1 MVDLE
6 KSTLTARES
15 QNAMPSNIFPHEPPF
30 DVSAERKILR
40 RLDFKILPI
49 LWLLYLICF
58 VDRSNIG
65 NAKIQGMDTELNLK
79 GQRYNIAV
87 FVFNIGYL
95 VAGIPLSIVFKKTG
109 PKSLCV
115 MMFCWGLTVIGCGLA
130 RSWEGLVACR
140 LLEGMAESAYVPGA
154 AYLIGSYYKRNEFL
168 RRYVIFFSAGI
179 CAGAF
184 NGFLSSLIAKM
195 DGTAGYQAWRWC
207 VHSAVDY

>member
-1 MVDLE
+1 MSDPE
-6 KSTLTARES
+6 KSSASEHTFQDGITAL
-15 QNAMPSNIFPHEPPF
+15 PPF
-30 DVSAERKILR
+30 DKTAERRILR
-40 RLDFKILPI
+40 KLDFKVLPI
-49 LWLLYLICF
+49 LWLLYLVCF

-65 NAKIQGMDTELNLK
+65 NAKIQGMDTELKLK

-95 VAGIPLSIVFKKTG
+95 VAGVPLAILFKKTG
-109 PKSLCV
+109 PKVLSF
-115 MMFCWGLTVIGCGLA
+115 MMFGWGVTVIGCGLT

-140 LLEGMAESAYVPGA
+140 LLEGMAESAFVPGA

-184 NGFLSSLIAKM
+184 NGFLSSLLAKM
-195 DGTAGYQAWRWC
+195 DGVGGYKAWRW
-207 VHSAVDY
+207 

>member
-1 MVDLE
+1 MSVPE
-6 KSTLTARES
+6 KSIASKHTIQDGITAL
-15 QNAMPSNIFPHEPPF
+15 PPF
-30 DVSAERKILR
+30 DKIAEQRILR
-40 RLDFKILPI
+40 KLDFKVLPI
-49 LWLLYLICF
+49 LWLLYLVCF

-65 NAKIQGMDTELNLK
+65 NAKIQGMDTELKLK

-95 VAGIPLSIVFKKTG
+95 VAGVPLAILFKKTG
-109 PKSLCV
+109 PKVLSL
-115 MMFCWGLTVIGCGLA
+115 MMFCWGVTVIGCGLT

-140 LLEGMAESAYVPGA
+140 LLEGMAESAFVPGA

-184 NGFLSSLIAKM
+184 NGFLSSLLAKM
-195 DGTAGYQAWRWC
+195 DGVAGYKAWRW
-207 VHSAVDY
+207 